1 MTTTEETAPPRRKR
15 SLFKGFLAGAIGG
28 LVGAAA
34 KAAGEAV
41 YPPRTQGQIPPP
53 AVLVNRMADRPLS
66 ENEEEVSVQA
76 IHWGFGALVGGVY
89 GALAEYQPVVTG
101 RLGANFG
108 LTLCG
113 ITHAS
118 ALPMMGLTESPENQP
133 AREHASELV
142 THAIYGVTTEVVRR
156 GGTQSTLKP
165 KRTRLRP
172 IKDRAQVPEASF
184 RPSGAVSPF
193 RRFGRSVPQAAPALP
208 CGW

>member
-1 MTTTEETAPPRRKR
+1 MSTSAETASPPRRKR
-15 SLFKGFLAGAIGG
+15 SLVKGFLAGAIGG

-41 YPPRTQGQIPPP
+41 YPPRTQGQIPAP
-53 AVLVNRMADRPLS
+53 AVLVNRISDHPLS
-66 ENEEEVSVQA
+66 EKAEEVSVQA
-76 IHWGFGALVGGVY
+76 IHWGFGALAGGVY
-89 GALAEYQPVVTG
+89 GALAEYQPSVTS

-156 GGTQSTLKP
+156 L
-165 KRTRLRP
+165 
-172 IKDRAQVPEASF
+172 A
-184 RPSGAVSPF
+184 
-193 RRFGRSVPQAAPALP
+193 RRVL
-208 CGW
+208 

>member
-1 MTTTEETAPPRRKR
+1 MKRTKKIALPRRKR

-34 KAAGEAV
+34 KAAGEKV

-53 AVLVNRMADRPLS
+53 AVLVNRMASRPLS
-66 ENEEEVSVQA
+66 ETEEEVSVQA
-76 IHWGFGALVGGVY
+76 IHWGFGALAGGVY

-118 ALPMMGLTESPENQP
+118 ALPMMGLTEKPEDQP

-142 THAIYGVTTEVVRR
+142 THAIYGVTTELVRR
-156 GGTQSTLKP
+156 VARKL
-165 KRTRLRP
+165 L
-172 IKDRAQVPEASF
+172 
-184 RPSGAVSPF
+184 
-193 RRFGRSVPQAAPALP
+193 
-208 CGW
+208 

>member
-1 MTTTEETAPPRRKR
+1 MRTTEETASSCRKR
-15 SLFKGFLAGAIGG
+15 SLWKGFLAGAIGG

-53 AVLVNRMADRPLS
+53 AVLVNRMSDRPLT
-66 ENEEEVSVQA
+66 EKEEEVSVQA

-89 GALAEYQPVVTG
+89 GALAEYQPVITS

-118 ALPMMGLTESPENQP
+118 ALPMMGLTETPENQP
-133 AREHASELV
+133 AREHASEVV
-142 THAIYGVTTEVVRR
+142 THAIYGVTTEVIRR
-156 GGTQSTLKP
+156 
-165 KRTRLRP
+165 
-172 IKDRAQVPEASF
+172 
-184 RPSGAVSPF
+184 
-193 RRFGRSVPQAAPALP
+193 AARKVI
-208 CGW
+208 

>member
-1 MTTTEETAPPRRKR
+1 MRLLAVSDRM
-15 SLFKGFLAGAIGG
+15 FKGFLAGAIGG

-34 KAAGEAV
+34 KAVAEAV

-53 AVLVNRMADRPLS
+53 AVLVNRMAARPLS
-66 ENEEEVSVQA
+66 ETEEVVSVQA

-89 GALAEYQPVVTG
+89 GALAEYQPVITG

-113 ITHAS
+113 MTHAS
-118 ALPMMGLTESPENQP
+118 TLPIMGLTESPENQP

-156 GGTQSTLKP
+156 VVRKVL
-165 KRTRLRP
+165 
-172 IKDRAQVPEASF
+172 
-184 RPSGAVSPF
+184 
-193 RRFGRSVPQAAPALP
+193 
-208 CGW
+208 

>member
-1 MTTTEETAPPRRKR
+1 MKANEGTVSPRLKR
-15 SLFKGFLAGAIGG
+15 SLVKGFLAGAVGG
-28 LVGAAA
+28 LAGSAA
-34 KAAGEAV
+34 KAAGEAL

-53 AVLVNRMADRPLS
+53 AVLVNRMSSRPLS
-66 ENEEEVSVQA
+66 EQEEEVSVRA

-89 GALAEYQPVVTG
+89 GMLAEYQPVVTG

-142 THAIYGVTTEVVRR
+142 THAVYGITTELVRR
-156 GGTQSTLKP
+156 L
-165 KRTRLRP
+165 TRKML
-172 IKDRAQVPEASF
+172 
-184 RPSGAVSPF
+184 
-193 RRFGRSVPQAAPALP
+193 
-208 CGW
+208 

>member
-1 MTTTEETAPPRRKR
+1 MSRI
-15 SLFKGFLAGAIGG
+15 KGFRRRRPSLLKGFIAGALGG

-53 AVLVNRMADRPLS
+53 AVLLNRMSASPLS
-66 ENEEEVSVQA
+66 EKTEQSSVRA
-76 IHWGFGALVGGVY
+76 IHWGFGALAGGVY

-113 ITHAS
+113 ITHVS
-118 ALPMMGLTESPENQP
+118 ALPMMGLTETPENQP

-142 THAIYGVTTEVVRR
+142 THAIYGVTTELVRR
-156 GGTQSTLKP
+156 LARK
-165 KRTRLRP
+165 
-172 IKDRAQVPEASF
+172 
-184 RPSGAVSPF
+184 
-193 RRFGRSVPQAAPALP
+193 AL
-208 CGW
+208 

>member
-1 MTTTEETAPPRRKR
+1 MTTTEEATSPRRKR
-15 SLFKGFLAGAIGG
+15 SLIKGFVAGAVGG

-34 KAAGEAV
+34 KAVGEAV
-41 YPPRTQGQIPPP
+41 YPPRTLGQIPAP
-53 AVLVNRMADRPLS
+53 AVLVNRMADHPLT
-66 ENEEEVSVQA
+66 EKQEEVSVQA

-89 GALAEYQPVVTG
+89 GALAEYQPMVTG

-156 GGTQSTLKP
+156 VARKVL
-165 KRTRLRP
+165 
-172 IKDRAQVPEASF
+172 
-184 RPSGAVSPF
+184 
-193 RRFGRSVPQAAPALP
+193 
-208 CGW
+208 

>member
-1 MTTTEETAPPRRKR
+1 MSTSEDSVSPRRRR

-41 YPPRTQGQIPPP
+41 YPPRTLGQIPAP
-53 AVLVNRMADRPLS
+53 AVLVNRMSDHPLS
-66 ENEEEVSVQA
+66 EKAEEVSVQA

-89 GALAEYQPVVTG
+89 GAVAEYQPVVTG

-142 THAIYGVTTEVVRR
+142 THAIYGVTTELVRR
-156 GGTQSTLKP
+156 LARK
-165 KRTRLRP
+165 
-172 IKDRAQVPEASF
+172 
-184 RPSGAVSPF
+184 
-193 RRFGRSVPQAAPALP
+193 AL
-208 CGW
+208 

>member
-1 MTTTEETAPPRRKR
+1 MSTTVEAASRRRER
-15 SLFKGFLAGAIGG
+15 SLLKGFVAGAIGG

-34 KAAGEAV
+34 TAAGEAV
-41 YPPRTQGQIPPP
+41 YPPRTLGQIPPP
-53 AVLVNRMADRPLS
+53 AVLVNRMVDHPLT
-66 ENEEEVSVQA
+66 EKQEEVSVQA

-142 THAIYGVTTEVVRR
+142 THAIYGVTTELVRR
-156 GGTQSTLKP
+156 VARKVL
-165 KRTRLRP
+165 
-172 IKDRAQVPEASF
+172 
-184 RPSGAVSPF
+184 
-193 RRFGRSVPQAAPALP
+193 
-208 CGW
+208 

>member
-1 MTTTEETAPPRRKR
+1 MKLAKKAVTPRRKR
-15 SLFKGFLAGAIGG
+15 SLAKGFLAGAIGG

-34 KAAGEAV
+34 KAAGEAL

-53 AVLVNRMADRPLS
+53 AVLINRISARPLS
-66 ENEEEVSVQA
+66 ETEEEVSVQA
-76 IHWGFGALVGGVY
+76 IHWGFGALAGGLY

-142 THAIYGVTTEVVRR
+142 THAIYGITTEVVRR
-156 GGTQSTLKP
+156 M
-165 KRTRLRP
+165 
-172 IKDRAQVPEASF
+172 A
-184 RPSGAVSPF
+184 
-193 RRFGRSVPQAAPALP
+193 RRVI
-208 CGW
+208 

>member
-1 MTTTEETAPPRRKR
+1 MTTTEETATPSRQR
-15 SLFKGFLAGAIGG
+15 SLLKGFLAGAIGG

-53 AVLVNRMADRPLS
+53 AVLVNRMADHPLS
-66 ENEEEVSVQA
+66 EKAEEASVRA
-76 IHWGFGALVGGVY
+76 IHWGFGALAGGVY
-89 GALAEYQPVVTG
+89 GALAEYQPVVTK

-108 LTLCG
+108 LMLCG

-142 THAIYGVTTEVVRR
+142 THAIYGVTTELVRR
-156 GGTQSTLKP
+156 GARKIL
-165 KRTRLRP
+165 
-172 IKDRAQVPEASF
+172 
-184 RPSGAVSPF
+184 
-193 RRFGRSVPQAAPALP
+193 
-208 CGW
+208 